1 MSVKSSKSTPDKRRK
16 YDDTFKAERHEAVQ
30 SMSRRSNCYDNA
42 HAESFW
48 SRLKTELLD
57 GGSFANLTE
66 ARLEISHYIAYYNA
80 ERRHSALGYQA
91 PNHFEIHFQTTSQLC
106 AA

>member
-1 MSVKSSKSTPDKRRK
+1 
-16 YDDTFKAERHEAVQ
+16 
-30 SMSRRSNCYDNA
+30 MSRRGNCYDNA

-57 GGSFANLTE
+57 GSSFHSVAE
-66 ARLEISHYIAYYNA
+66 ARLQISHYLAYYNA
-80 ERRHSALGYQA
+80 ESRHSALGYVA
-91 PNHFEIHFQTTSQLC
+91 PNHFETHFQTTSQFC

>member
-1 MSVKSSKSTPDKRRK
+1 LVVHSDRQPIRGHPVYVLARPSPSGAKHESTRQLLR
-16 YDDTFKAERHEAVQ
+16 
-30 SMSRRSNCYDNA
+30 DNA

-57 GGSFANLTE
+57 DGTFPSLAESHLG
-66 ARLEISHYIAYYNA
+66 ISHFIAYYNA
-80 ERRHSALGYQA
+80 ERRHPSLGDQS
-91 PNHFEIHFQTTSQLC
+91 PNPFEILLQTTSQFC